1 MPIQDESSQVEDD
14 RSEEIAAAKTR
25 RMKLAAQSAKPE
37 YIGEY
42 TVVAGDSMGAIAA
55 KYYGSAVKEKWMAIY
70 EANKELIGDNPTM
83 IHPGQTLKIPKL
95 VD

>member
-1 MPIQDESSQVEDD
+1 MPEEEESGADIKDVKS
-14 RSEEIAAAKTR
+14 SIMKKAASP
-25 RMKLAAQSAKPE
+25 AAQE

-55 KYYGSAVKEKWMAIY
+55 KYYGSAVEEKWMAIY
-70 EANKELIGDNPTM
+70 EANKELIGDNPRL

-95 VD
+95 SD

>member
-1 MPIQDESSQVEDD
+1 MPEVAPPDD
-14 RSEEIAAAKTR
+14 KNDRTEEIEAAKAR
-25 RMKLAAQSAKPE
+25 RMKLAADKTGQE

-70 EANKELIGDNPTM
+70 EANKELIGDNPTL

-95 VD
+95 PE